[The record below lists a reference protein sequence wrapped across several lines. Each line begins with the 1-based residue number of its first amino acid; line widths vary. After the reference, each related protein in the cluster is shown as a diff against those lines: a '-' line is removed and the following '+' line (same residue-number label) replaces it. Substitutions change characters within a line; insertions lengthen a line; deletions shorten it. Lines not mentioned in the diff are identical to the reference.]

1 MKIWFN
7 RWFST
12 VYHYINSIKNNTEGI
27 PFEIYGTHPDPNAVY
42 LTVCDVAG
50 VEPDING
57 EEYIEFCL
65 KFCKENGIEIFVPRK
80 AMVDIANNIKRFEE
94 IGTKVLVCPDGE
106 LMKKIDNKALMY
118 EELKGKGIVEI
129 PEYRVVNNV
138 HDFIDAY
145 SELKAIGKK
154 VCFKPVHGEGG
165 FGFRIIDETA
175 DSLESLYGP
184 INHKITFKQAVHTLS
199 QVETFPE
206 IMVLELLE
214 EREYSIDCLGYE
226 GHLLAAVPRCKSG
239 GRVRELQEK
248 EELLE
253 IARKITEKYRIP
265 FVYNIQVK
273 YQEGVPKLL
282 EINPR
287 MSGGL
292 HITCLSGVDFPFE
305 AIKLLIGK
313 EVAELHPKLNIRS
326 TYVERPCI
334 LEQ

>member
-12 VYHYINSIKNNTEGI
+12 AYHYINSIKNNNEGI
-27 PFEIYGTHPDPNAVY
+27 DFTIYGTHPDANAVY
-42 LTVCDVAG
+42 LMACDVAG
-50 VEPDING
+50 VEPDISG
-57 EEYIEFCL
+57 KEYIEFCL
-65 KFCKENGIEIFVPRK
+65 DFCKENGIDIFVPRK
-80 AMVDIANNIKRFEE
+80 AMVDIAESIERFNE

-118 EELKGKGIVEI
+118 EELQGKNIVEI

-145 SELKAIGKK
+145 AELTQQGLK

-165 FGFRIIDETA
+165 FGFRIIDPMA
-175 DSLESLYGP
+175 DSLEELYGP
-184 INHKITFKQAVHTLS
+184 INNKITLKQAVSILS
-199 QVETFPE
+199 KEENFPE

-226 GHLLAAVPRCKSG
+226 GKLLSAVPRCKAG
-239 GRVRELQEK
+239 GRVRELQDK
-248 EELLE
+248 PELLE
-253 IARKITEKYRIP
+253 IARKITEQYQIP

-273 YQEGVPKLL
+273 YQGGVPKLL

-305 AIKLLIGK
+305 AIKLLMGYEPK
-313 EVAELHPKLNIRS
+313 EITPKLSIRS
-326 TYVERPCI
+326 TYVEHPCV
-334 LEQ
+334 LN